1 MSWVDALGWFGSAL
15 LIYSLL
21 QARILRL
28 RVLNTVACV
37 ILVVF
42 NALVGVWPMVAM
54 NVVLAAINLVLHRA
68 DAARARRRPGVCRA
82 RRCTRTTPTSPTSSA
97 CTAPTSTRSSAT
109 SPAGPDAGRSTY
121 LVQHGDETAGVIVV
135 RDEGD
140 GVAQVELDYVT
151 PRFRDFSPGEFVFRR
166 SGLFRDRGFRQV
178 LTPPGM
184 VAPYYERVGF
194 TRARRPLPPR
204 PGLSGPPPRGR
215 DTVDR
220 RHPAAVLDSGYYDA

>member
-28 RVLNTVACV
+28 RVLNTVACL
-37 ILVVF
+37 ILIVF
-42 NALVGVWPMVAM
+42 NALIGVWPMVAM
-54 NVVLAAINLVLHRA
+54 NVVLAAINLFFIARMLRERGDERAYAVLPVREDDAYLTHFLGLHRSDI
-68 DAARARRRPGVCRA
+68 DAFFRDYSHG
-82 RRCTRTTPTSPTSSA
+82 
-97 CTAPTSTRSSAT
+97 
-109 SPAGPDAGRSTY
+109 PAEGRSTY

-135 RDEGD
+135 RDEGE

-151 PRFRDFSPGEFVFRR
+151 PRFRDFTPGEFVFRR

-194 TRARRPLPPR
+194 ARE
-204 PGLSGPPPRGR
+204 G
-215 DTVDR
+215 DR
-220 RHPAAVLDSGYYDA
+220 YRLDLA

>member
-1 MSWVDALGWFGSAL
+1 MGWVDALGWLGSAL
-15 LIYSLL
+15 LVYSLV

-42 NALVGVWPMVAM
+42 NALLAVWPMVAM
-54 NVVLAAINLVLHRA
+54 NVVLAAINIVFIVRMLRERGDERAYAVLPVREDDAYLAHFIGIHRA
-68 DAARARRRPGVCRA
+68 DIDRFFGQFAGGAA
-82 RRCTRTTPTSPTSSA
+82 
-97 CTAPTSTRSSAT
+97 
-109 SPAGPDAGRSTY
+109 AGRSSY

-135 RDEGD
+135 RDRGD

-151 PRFRDFSPGEFVFRR
+151 PRFRDFTPGEFVFRR
-166 SGLFRDRGFRQV
+166 SGLFRDRGFGTV

-194 TRARRPLPPR
+194 ARD
-204 PGLSGPPPRGR
+204 G
-215 DTVDR
+215 DR
-220 RHPAAVLDSGYYDA
+220 YRLDLA

>member
-1 MSWVDALGWFGSAL
+1 MDALGWLGSAL

-37 ILVVF
+37 ILIVF
-42 NALVGVWPMVAM
+42 NALLAVWPMVAM
-54 NVVLAAINLVLHRA
+54 NVVLAAINIVFIVRMLRERDDERTYAVLPVREDDAYLTHFLGVHRA
-68 DAARARRRPGVCRA
+68 DIDRLFGQFAAGAA
-82 RRCTRTTPTSPTSSA
+82 
-97 CTAPTSTRSSAT
+97 
-109 SPAGPDAGRSTY
+109 AGRSTY
-121 LVQHGDETAGVIVV
+121 LVQHGDETAGVMVV
-135 RDEGD
+135 RDEGG

-184 VAPYYERVGF
+184 VSPYYERVGF
-194 TRARRPLPPR
+194 TRQ
-204 PGLSGPPPRGR
+204 G
-215 DTVDR
+215 DR
-220 RHPAAVLDSGYYDA
+220 YRLDLA

>member
-1 MSWVDALGWFGSAL
+1 VSWVDALGWFGSAL
-15 LIYSLL
+15 LVYSLL

-37 ILVVF
+37 ILIVF
-42 NALVGVWPMVAM
+42 NALIGVWPMVAM
-54 NVVLAAINLVLHRA
+54 NIVLAAINAFFIVRMLRERGDEQAYAVLPVREDDAYLTHFLGVHRA
-68 DAARARRRPGVCRA
+68 DIDGFFAAYAQGA
-82 RRCTRTTPTSPTSSA
+82 AS
-97 CTAPTSTRSSAT
+97 
-109 SPAGPDAGRSTY
+109 GRSTY

-135 RDEGD
+135 RDEGG

-184 VAPYYERVGF
+184 VSPYYERVGF
-194 TRARRPLPPR
+194 TRQ
-204 PGLSGPPPRGR
+204 
-215 DTVDR
+215 DDR
-220 RHPAAVLDSGYYDA
+220 YRLDLA

>member
-1 MSWVDALGWFGSAL
+1 MGWVDALGWFGSAL
-15 LIYSLL
+15 LVYSLL

-42 NALVGVWPMVAM
+42 NALIGVWPMVAM
-54 NVVLAAINLVLHRA
+54 NVVLAAINLYFIVTMLRERGDDRAYAVLPVREDDTYLAHFLQVHRK
-68 DAARARRRPGVCRA
+68 DIDTFFPGY
-82 RRCTRTTPTSPTSSA
+82 SHG
-97 CTAPTSTRSSAT
+97 TAE
-109 SPAGPDAGRSTY
+109 GRSTH
-121 LVQHGDETAGVIVV
+121 LVQHGDETVGVIVV
-135 RDEGD
+135 RDEGE

-151 PRFRDFSPGEFVFRR
+151 PRFRDFTPGEFVFRR

-194 TRARRPLPPR
+194 ERA
-204 PGLSGPPPRGR
+204 G
-215 DTVDR
+215 DR
-220 RHPAAVLDSGYYDA
+220 YRLDVA